1 MALNIKSPEAHQL
14 AQELS
19 ALTGESMTAAV
30 TEAVRERLDRL
41 RRERSTGLAEELL
54 AIGRDC
60 ASRLKEPYRSAD
72 PADLL
77 YDERGLPR

>member
-1 MALNIKSPEAHQL
+1 MNIKSVRTHQL

-19 ALTGESMTAAV
+19 TLTGENLTAAV
-30 TEAVRERLDRL
+30 TIAIEERLDRV
-41 RRERSTGLAEELL
+41 RRQADHRLADCLL

-60 ASRLKEPYRSAD
+60 ARHLKEPYRTANH
-72 PADLL
+72 AELL